1 MPYKRPIALSIAGFD
16 PCGGAGVLADI
27 KTVEQHRCLGMA
39 ITTGYTNQVEDRFI
53 SVKWAPVDEIIIPLQ
68 TLMDRYP
75 IEVVKIGII
84 ENLQVLA
91 EVIQVLKQKNK
102 ALKIIWDTVL
112 AASDHFTFM
121 EQVDQQQLENV
132 LKQLYLITPNRQEAI
147 RLGGHPDEM
156 TAAKALSAHCHVLL
170 KGGHREAEKGNDYL
184 LQHEQ
189 YFRLEAGLSHPL
201 APKHGSGCILSS
213 AITANLALGHS
224 LEDACKHAKHYIET
238 ILNSN
243 PDLLAYHVA

>member
-1 MPYKRPIALSIAGFD
+1 MPYKRPIVLSMAGFD

-39 ITTGYTNQVEDRFI
+39 IMTGYTNQVEDRFF
-53 SVKWAPVDEIIIPLQ
+53 SVTWATIDEIINPLQ

-75 IEVVKIGII
+75 IDVVKIGII
-84 ENLQVLA
+84 ENLQVLN
-91 EVIQVLKQKNK
+91 EVIQVLKQKNQ
-102 ALKIIWDTVL
+102 AVKIIWDTVL

-121 EQVDQQQLENV
+121 EQLDQQQLEGI

-147 RLGGHPDEM
+147 KLGMHPDEM
-156 TAAKALSAHCHVLL
+156 IAAKALSAHCHVLL

-184 LQHEQ
+184 LQDQ
-189 YFRLEAGLSHPL
+189 QCLKLEAGVSHPL

-213 AITANLALGHS
+213 AIAANLALGHS
-224 LEDACKHAKHYIET
+224 LEDSCKNAKQYIET

-243 PDLLAYHVA
+243 PNLLAYHVA

>member
-1 MPYKRPIALSIAGFD
+1 MQYKRPIVLSIAGFD

-27 KTVEQHRCLGMA
+27 KTVEQYRCLGMA
-39 ITTGYTNQVEDRFI
+39 INTGYTNQVEDRFI
-53 SVKWAPVDEIIIPLQ
+53 SVKWVPVDEIIIPLQ

-91 EVIQVLKQKNK
+91 EVIRALKQKNQT
-102 ALKIIWDTVL
+102 LKIIWDTVL

-121 EQVDQQQLENV
+121 EQVDQQELENV

-147 RLGGHPDEM
+147 RLGGHPGEM
-156 TAAKALSAHCHVLL
+156 AAAKALSTHCPVLL

-184 LQHEQ
+184 LKDQQ
-189 YFRLEAGLSHPL
+189 CLKLEAVVTHPL

-213 AITANLALGHS
+213 AIAANLALGYP
-224 LEDACKHAKHYIET
+224 LEDACKHAKYYIET

-243 PDLLAYHVA
+243 PNLLAYHVA

>member
-1 MPYKRPIALSIAGFD
+1 MPYKRPIVLSMAGFD

-27 KTVEQHRCLGMA
+27 KTLEQHRCLGMA
-39 ITTGYTNQVEDRFI
+39 INTGYTNQVEDRFV
-53 SVKWAPVDEIIIPLQ
+53 SVKWVPVDEIIIPLQ

-75 IEVVKIGII
+75 MDVVKIGII

-91 EVIQVLKQKNK
+91 EVIRVLKHKNHS
-102 ALKIIWDTVL
+102 LKIVWDTVL

-121 EQVDQQQLENV
+121 EQVDPQELEHV

-147 RLGGHPDEM
+147 RLGMHPDDM
-156 TAAKALSAHCHVLL
+156 TAAKRLSAHCHVLL

-184 LQHEQ
+184 LQNRQ
-189 YFRLEAGLSHPL
+189 CLKLEAGVTHPL

-213 AITANLALGHS
+213 AIAANLALGHS
-224 LEDACKHAKHYIET
+224 LEDACKNAKQYIET
-238 ILNSN
+238 TLNSN
-243 PDLLAYHVA
+243 PNLLAYHVA